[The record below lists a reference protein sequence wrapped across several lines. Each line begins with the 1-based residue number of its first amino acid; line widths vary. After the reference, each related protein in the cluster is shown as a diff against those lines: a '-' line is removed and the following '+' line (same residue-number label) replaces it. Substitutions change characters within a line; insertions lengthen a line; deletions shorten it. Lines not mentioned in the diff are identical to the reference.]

1 MLRKTTQPPV
11 AVVVSPIAFIVP
23 PVFMPPVALM
33 PLAVVMEDNIL
44 TCQQIGST
52 LVRPDI
58 GLEGKLWT
66 QVIHLLVITGAK
78 YPQECFPDFITVDES
93 VLSILNTKKGTSDHM
108 ELLR

>member
-44 TCQQIGST
+44 MCQQIGST

-58 GLEGKLWT
+58 GLKGKLWT
-66 QVIHLLVITGAK
+66 RVIHLLVITGAK
-78 YPQECFPDFITVDES
+78 YPQECFHDFITVDES